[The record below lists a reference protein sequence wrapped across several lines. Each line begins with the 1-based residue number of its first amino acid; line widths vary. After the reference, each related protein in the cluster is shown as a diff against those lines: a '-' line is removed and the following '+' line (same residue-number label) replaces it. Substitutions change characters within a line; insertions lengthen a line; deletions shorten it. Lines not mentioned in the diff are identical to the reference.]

1 MTLFMLKVMNPLF
14 ICYPKCS
21 TCGKAAE
28 WLRQHDIAFDLRDI
42 VLQNPTESELQ
53 EWIARSGLPVS
64 RFFNTSGLRYRAL
77 GLKDRVK
84 TTPREE
90 LVRLL
95 ATDGML
101 VKRPLLV
108 LPDRVLVGFREPEWE
123 ASLLNRR

>member
-1 MTLFMLKVMNPLF
+1 MENEMKPLF

-28 WLRQHDIAFDLRDI
+28 WLRQHGIDFEMRNI
-42 VLQNPTESELQ
+42 VEQNPTADELQ

-84 TTPREE
+84 SAPQEE
-90 LVRLL
+90 LIELL
-95 ATDGML
+95 SSDGML
-101 VKRPLLV
+101 VKRPLLL
-108 LPDRVLVGFREPEWE
+108 LPDKVLVGFREAEWS
-123 ASLLNRR
+123 AALLGDRR

>member
-1 MTLFMLKVMNPLF
+1 M
-14 ICYPKCS
+14 
-21 TCGKAAE
+21 
-28 WLRQHDIAFDLRDI
+28 RRHDSAFDLRDI

-108 LPDRVLVGFREPEWE
+108 LPDRVLVGFREPEWD
-123 ASLLNRR
+123 AALLNRR